1 MRKRCSGGG
10 GVEVHIFNRYFS
22 PLLSELLVS
31 LSSWMERSE
40 MLNYGVNLSKL
51 ILDAISNRNY
61 DSARDYT
68 LQIISIFNLFIV
80 ITKNIG
86 STPTV
91 ASSAR
96 TPLRVVVMNENVKK
110 IFKICLEAVEK
121 VLLQLTGYLQIS
133 SSALIP
139 SSGPA
144 VSKVLST
151 QNKITHSSSVLREIS
166 FQNIIGSDD
175 AKQILYENVILPLS
189 LSASMRSQIFQGIR
203 ATVGNVLLFGPPG
216 TG

>member
-1 MRKRCSGGG
+1 
-10 GVEVHIFNRYFS
+10 
-22 PLLSELLVS
+22 
-31 LSSWMERSE
+31 MERSE
-40 MLNYGVNLSKL
+40 MLNYGVNLSRL

-86 STPTV
+86 STSTV

-96 TPLRVVVMNENVKK
+96 TPLGVVVMNENVKK

-121 VLLQLTGYLQIS
+121 VLLQLTGYLQTS
-133 SSALIP
+133 SSLIP